1 MHPCGVCLVIVFLL
15 KERWVQLQSFI
26 LKTVILEL
34 TDRAIL
40 KILLGETGK
49 YKNPGLSSWP
59 FKNLE
64 IS

>member
-1 MHPCGVCLVIVFLL
+1 MHSCGVCLVIVVLL

-26 LKTVILEL
+26 VETVILEQ

-49 YKNPGLSSWP
+49 YKTQV
-59 FKNLE
+59 
-64 IS
+64 